1 MESKLTLKLNDNSI
15 ARAKEYVAQKKISLS
30 SIVENF
36 FDGLTLNKKSSD
48 FEYSPLV
55 NELAGVIHLDENYDF
70 STTDPGVAAGDLCF
84 LPITRNTSTN
94 ILRTLSS
101 TMPKISVIVARSHRL
116 SLIRCGASFPL

>member
-48 FEYSPLV
+48 FFQAFRGEM
-55 NELAGVIHLDENYDF
+55 HL
-70 STTDPGVAAGDLCF
+70 
-84 LPITRNTSTN
+84 
-94 ILRTLSS
+94 
-101 TMPKISVIVARSHRL
+101 
-116 SLIRCGASFPL
+116 

>member
-55 NELAGVIHLDENYDF
+55 NELAGVIQLDENYDYKA
-70 STTDPGVAAGDLCF
+70 DY
-84 LPITRNTSTN
+84 TSY
-94 ILRTLSS
+94 LED
-101 TMPKISVIVARSHRL
+101 KYE
-116 SLIRCGASFPL
+116 